1 MSARTRVAMPQKTPT
16 LIASLYD
23 TVLVGLPP
31 EDFFFGVFVGAM
43 PPVYRHELRAGPYG
57 ARGHN
62 RRRGAATPSPRLT
75 QAALTALE
83 SARPRAAR
91 AGSDSPARS
100 IGWTTGSEQAKM
112 NVCPPPLDTPPGR
125 RRAHFAP
132 ARRPG
137 LVAKTAPAPPPA
149 SLPRGL
155 MPTSRALT
163 PPTASPRPAPACAA
177 SRPCCSS
184 P

>member
-1 MSARTRVAMPQKTPT
+1 T

-43 PPVYRHELRAGPYG
+43 PPVYRPELRAGPYG
-57 ARGHN
+57 AKGHN
-62 RRRGAATPSPRLT
+62 RRRSAATPSQRLA
-75 QAALTALE
+75 QAALKALE
-83 SARPRAAR
+83 SARPLATR

-100 IGWTTGSEQAKM
+100 IGWTTGPEQAKM

-125 RRAHFAP
+125 RRAHFAL
-132 ARRPG
+132 ARRLS
-137 LVAKTAPAPPPA
+137 LVAKTAPAPPASLVAKTALAPPT
-149 SLPRGL
+149 SLPRRL
-155 MPTSRALT
+155 MPASRAPTPPLT
-163 PPTASPRPAPACAA
+163 PPRPASACAA